1 MISSSIAQW
10 RRRQMVLRGVLVFI
24 LALLAVIAGLHG
36 SNLPGHS
43 YAPYW
48 LAALWLPS
56 TWYWPTRSLSKPYLP
71 RLLTVELSADS
82 LLFLGLMYSLG
93 GSANPLT
100 FYLLVPVLIS
110 ALSLPLASSSAITA
124 LNIAGYGIALY
135 WHQVPDQHSG
145 LHAMTHEL
153 NALHGQGMWLAFSL
167 VAVVLTVL
175 GQSLQR
181 ARQLEHA
188 QQATELSLALQRER
202 MYQLAG
208 GLADRAHELNTPL
221 STLLLLLD
229 EMNELSVNEATI
241 LPLVQQSQALGE
253 RLADILRSDINAS
266 REDGAQRLSTLHA
279 ELRQSLRLL
288 APTLNITLAEKHD
301 PLLSPASAWHRIL
314 LNLGYN
320 ASDAGANILHIECQQ
335 DSDKLIIQV
344 SDDGPRKNGNVR
356 QGLGVGIA
364 LIETTLASM
373 QGTIEYRFEARWT
386 QALITVPYEQPNK
399 MANAAANE
407 KPSHSA
413 EHEAEK

>member
-10 RRRQMVLRGVLVFI
+10 RRRQMILRGVLVVI
-24 LALLAVIAGLHG
+24 LALLAAIAGLHG
-36 SNLPGHS
+36 SNLPSHS

-56 TWYWPTRSLSKPYLP
+56 VWYWPTRSISKQHLP
-71 RLLTVELSADS
+71 RLLAIELAADS

-110 ALSLPLASSSAITA
+110 ALSLPLSSSGAITT
-124 LNIAGYGIALY
+124 LNIAGYGTALY

-181 ARQLEHA
+181 TRQIEHA

-221 STLLLLLD
+221 STLLLVLD
-229 EMNELSVNEATI
+229 EINELSRHESAI
-241 LPLVQQSQALGE
+241 FPLVRQSQDLGE
-253 RLADILRSDINAS
+253 RLANILRSDLNAS
-266 REDGAQRLSTLHA
+266 PADGPQRLSALHS

-288 APTLNITLAEKHD
+288 APTLNITLAKTHD

-320 ASDAGANILHIECQQ
+320 ASDAGASVLHIESQ
-335 DSDKLIIQV
+335 SNGGNVIIQV
-344 SDDGPRKNGNVR
+344 SDDGPRKDNSIR
-356 QGLGVGIA
+356 QGLGVGVA
-364 LIETTLASM
+364 LIETTLASIH
-373 QGTIEYRFEARWT
+373 GTIEYRFEARWT
-386 QALITVPYEQPNK
+386 QALITVP
-399 MANAAANE
+399 NAEVRDQSNYRTNNE
-407 KPSHSA
+407 AGK
-413 EHEAEK
+413 